1 MWLCMVLQWGPCL
14 LVSQLDAC
22 SSREDQ
28 IEVLGD
34 IMKGKAPST
43 VLKRARSLT
52 LLHDFVREK
61 SATFPCAES
70 HVYDFL
76 KTLER
81 EGAPPSRLSSVLEA
95 INFTLHVVGVSELAE
110 VSSSRRCKGICTSE
124 FFKEPN
130 QASPL
135 TVQQL
140 QTLHDVLESH
150 PDQWCRAFA
159 GATLVCAYS
168 RCRWSDVQ
176 HTETILACR
185 VDLGITDSGKCPFMP
200 APDAQGKPTVRALDT
215 DEATAWLRL
224 LLQVED
230 GDTRIASKSMKAT
243 MISWAAKRGVDPL
256 TLQRLGYHAA
266 GGMDLVYS
274 RDAQAPLLLVVERLL
289 KEVRDGSFRPDDT
302 RSGRLVTERAQ
313 PLVSSF
319 VPEVGGIGGPSVLP
333 QASDV
338 SRVQECKSELGEE
351 CSAGEPIVVDSESEP
366 GDSPGESS
374 DESDEDDG
382 QPIALVAQGLVVP
395 AAFLQRCSEVSS
407 DGSLHAALV
416 AQGIRNFRQLAFAI
430 GTPRVEPSA
439 QQYSDLA
446 TQVFGASPALGKI
459 AILRD
464 LHFEAT
470 TYVIQVFKEQAS
482 SDTADVQIKRLPL
495 PERTA
500 RALDQQR
507 RLSGVAITG
516 ELQPSYNLVD
526 KCNTMLESGAL
537 VWLPPSVCS
546 KRDAEVAIGITEK
559 SPVVHLEKDALKLTA
574 PQPKIPV
581 DLSSPLNLMWAWQ
594 RRGIAM
600 DQCGL
605 LSWAVHEQYVQ
616 RLLNLLTAP
625 VQPPYKSLPTGIKP
639 LDVQVQCPR
648 CQIFL
653 RHMAQAML
661 LPIQVN
667 NLRLFDA
674 LPKSPSPRQSDG
686 CREIDLQFSECAHER
701 GGGVW
706 YQAEDGDVVCPHDS
720 RLKGKILP
728 VDKGDVSLSGTTPGE
743 SEHHV
748 HTSWKP
754 VSKDGRFSQAISV
767 YPSLFCQRVA
777 GLLRDSVVKEGAS
790 EATSLSEQQIHT
802 PPAARVPLGLQPTRS
817 PGVLPEF
824 GYYVHVID
832 YVQNSEPTA
841 VAPPKGH
848 FISRHLSTW
857 GDVQAEKR
865 FVQRAVSAGHPR
877 DFVDSLEPA
886 LKSVVKENFKAV
898 RMHFTQRF
906 LLTSVSSLNKAVL
919 EKMAVRQEPL
929 LEHATWQATL
939 DELQSGWIWE
949 APKFE
954 GDFKVYARRF
964 GIVQGDKTRVIDDC
978 SCCGL
983 NATVGTVEKF
993 VVHAIDRMAAML
1005 SYAIDIST
1013 EGGAPLCGRTYDLK
1027 SAYKQFPVTCADRDI
1042 LRMFV
1047 NRPGQAEPSSV
1058 GLNAL
1063 PFGAIGS
1070 VAAFLRISMSV
1081 WMLGVL
1087 ALRVIWTAFFDDYSV
1102 VSKESVKQNT
1112 AFAVQ
1117 SLFNLLGLDYAK
1129 EGKKAPE
1136 FSGVFQMLGLVVD
1149 LSQFESRLVKI
1160 GHTDKRIAELTRSLD
1175 GILEEDRLSAK
1186 EAERLRGRM
1195 NFFEGHAFGRGPTQA
1210 VRNLDRQARV
1220 GLLKQG
1226 FTGDAKTSLGVLRSR
1241 LLSARPLEISP
1252 KFSKTWYLFTD
1263 GAFENGKG
1271 SVGAIFYDQ
1280 SGVARGAFG
1289 SRAPDAFM
1297 HRALEYSRN
1306 PIYELELVP
1315 VLLAFRVWQKVF
1327 KCGQLVVYVDNEAAK
1342 AALIRACASTPVAE
1356 LVTES
1361 VRLLEESLQLRCWY
1375 SRVPSLSNPADAP
1388 SRLCFDGIVIG
1399 ENFFFPPG
1407 PPWGSRCR
1415 CVGPSLQHLF
1425 EGEGTLENIAGDANF
1440 LVSKSFEFCQ
1450 LCVEAGVAFI
1460 IEHPEQLGRVQHMV
1474 PGSIWDMDESKHL
1487 LLSEGVE
1494 TFAFFQCQWG
1504 DALSK
1509 KPTRFMAFQVHWDT
1523 FTSYDLFLA
1532 TVGMFM
1538 SLFFLERIPM
1548 VIGKLRNLLHIL
1560 LICAIGWPPACLVFA
1575 LGGVLQQAADV
1586 FALCDLVTGEETGR
1600 GRRPG
1605 ELPTEKLFTSGAY
1618 VHGGVCGLRK
1628 HCRASPWTT
1637 ALLACII
1644 NCVCPGSKFTSVLL
1658 GRDIKTGPH
1667 RDENNEPGSHNIVV
1681 KAASFSRGGLL
1692 LEDET
1697 GDQEMIVNGQLRQCR
1712 VKSPDVEYP
1721 FHGYMEAAR
1730 SYNYGDA
1737 LTVSWRGLHQSM
1749 CDGCGLNSPGRWRPG
1764 SRGLGLPWE
1773 ASDLAQRIHGLLLRF
1788 VSENI
1793 GDTKKAFFRLALGK
1807 MTSAPFS
1814 PESMEHLRDEWFR
1827 LLPDSKAASKV
1838 AEGQPFYLEALS
1850 QTSRLLGDEDWGI
1863 LTRDPESYASGR
1875 KVGVDSPFPRVP
1887 LVFRPKKK
1895 WRNYDDS
1902 PYQAIN
1908 ANYSSATLV
1917 PDQLEA
1923 QFEEEEAL
1931 GMIFPLSE
1939 AEARKRFGD
1948 KLHVASLGAIMK
1960 DDGTVR
1966 TIFDGTH
1973 SVKLNNRI
1981 RIDDHLEFPG
1991 PSCVGRAMEEME
2003 DEDYHLLIGLAAD
2016 VAKGHRRFKHRS
2028 EDHGYLG
2035 CRARE
2040 DGPIWFNRVGTFGMA
2055 CAAYHFARLVGLI
2068 GRCALTVLMTSP
2080 LFQFLFADDL
2090 KFFSGGPRKYDHVWT
2105 ILVFWLMVGTPFKW
2119 SKFRG
2124 GVQLDYVGFA
2134 FDYFRFSMGLS
2145 ERRANWIIEYV
2156 NAARRDR
2163 GLLDHRRFVEFVGR
2177 LVYAG
2182 QVLYWLRPF
2191 MAPLHRWKGAQVPG
2205 TVAVAPRLVM
2215 ITLEYIRSMLLEGH
2229 AQVSCRGARPAEAES
2244 FRTDAKAAEDFYVLG
2259 GWETCHSLDPGRAR
2273 WFSLKVHAQEI
2284 PALFNDRGTAE
2295 GMSTVAELLATLVAL
2310 HAFGWLETR
2319 GRCFSVSAGTDN
2331 LANETVT
2338 AKNST
2343 LKFPLAYVQMQLS
2356 HSLYKCGGH
2365 LKLNWRPREVNTIAD
2380 DLTNESFGAFDPN
2393 LRIHVCLNDCDLSLL
2408 RKLSQ
2413 HHDEVSSWSQRG
2425 VCSAPSSLRK
2435 RKDKYDKTKWG

>member
-1 MWLCMVLQWGPCL
+1 APELPLQGLGSSVPVARLLSVQSSVVSDVEVAGALDAMLGDGANVLPDSSLPSETRASDLVNTAAGESICPGAIPQAELDIDVLERAAAQFRFGVTVTLPEDQESCAASLSVPADTEDVALIDLAGPESLWWNQVRDSDPHVVLQPASDPLEGHNVDFEATFRSACQVPLASSDLEALAQPWDEGVFGVIFGGKDFLDLPVKKAARIFIEGEAAIPVGASEAAAKRARRTSDDVSFSKVVKAQAIVDWKQQRSEQLAIGLDMWLCMVLQWGPCL

-95 INFTLHVVGVSELAE
+95 INFTLHVVGVSELAD

-159 GATLVCAYS
+159 GAALVCAYS

-176 HTETILACR
+176 HTETILWDIGFED
-185 VDLGITDSGKCPFMP
+185 DLCYIELRIGHTETLEGVQSGPWDHRF
-200 APDAQGKPTVRALDT
+200 
-215 DEATAWLRL
+215 RL

-230 GDTRIASKSMKAT
+230 GDTRIASKSMKVGWT
-243 MISWAAKRGVDPL
+243 WC
-256 TLQRLGYHAA
+256 T
-266 GGMDLVYS
+266 
-274 RDAQAPLLLVVERLL
+274 VVMLKPHCFV

-302 RSGRLVTERAQ
+302 RSGRLLTERAQ

-319 VPEVGGIGGPSVLP
+319 VPEVGGIGGPSVIP

-366 GDSPGESS
+366 GASPGESS

-464 LHFEAT
+464 LHFEAK
-470 TYVIQVFKEQAS
+470 TYVIQVFKEQAT

-516 ELQPSYNLVD
+516 ELQP
-526 KCNTMLESGAL
+526 
-537 VWLPPSVCS
+537 

-625 VQPPYKSLPTGIKP
+625 VPSHCSPVRTEQLIRADKEVWTLLAREVQPPYKPLPTGIKP
-639 LDVQVQCPR
+639 LDPPFTSMMFDQRIQVWLTPVASTNVASASGAGAVPEVPDLPTPHGPQKTATKKKIRKKARALMPESFEKCPR
-648 CQIFL
+648 FSKGPVCWAHNGEGTSDASSDPGEQPAVKNPRVDTGGGSDSLGAPARPTATEAEHLNDLIESL
-653 RHMAQAML
+653 SQKTL
-661 LPIQVN
+661 CSDDI
-667 NLRLFDA
+667 LRLFDA

-686 CREIDLQFSECAHER
+686 KGQSFAAGSFVHGGAVGLHSNTMAYAGAVRLICNFLSAHMKGVPFTSFIFLDQCQSSLHVDANNEPQSWNIIVPISSFQ

-728 VDKGDVSLSGTTPGE
+728 VDKGPQWLAATRDKHCTLSWSGRRCVLVGYNTRFADHLKAHEICALKDLGFSLSPAVSTGEPMQIPPSLQVQDMLVIELCCGPVAISHACGKIGFQTLALDRKPASSSVRVLTFDLLCTDSVAGLTTMLKHEASRVAMVWARVPHSTSTPARERPLPQLRGSQLREPKPLRTSAHPDGVPGLCGADKRKLETANLVFESVCLVLRAACLSGIRCVIENHQNSLFWQTSFFRALQALSPQSCWVPFHMCAHGGDRPKPCKLWTSSHFLDALQLTCPGE

-802 PPAARVPLGLQPTRS
+802 PPVARVPLGLQPTRS

-865 FVQRAVSAGHPR
+865 VAAVGLHCRVSDPQPGTRVEVFRFGIPLAPDKFVQRAVRAGHPR

-886 LKSVVKENFKAV
+886 LKSVVKENLLGDEFSLAKHRLKFIA
-898 RMHFTQRF
+898 RWSARAKELQGREDALHAALPPHIRQTLKGKRLLLWQELILAYGLPDTSLIEDMQKGFSLSGWLPASQAFPTQIKRPEF
-906 LLTSVSSLNKAVL
+906 SLETLKLLSGSLNKAVL

-954 GDFKVYARRF
+954 EDFKVYARRF

-993 VVHAIDRMAAML
+993 VVQAIDRMAATL

-1027 SAYKQFPVTCADRDI
+1027 SAYKQFPVSCADRDI

-1081 WMLGVL
+1081 LLGVL

-1102 VSKESVKQNT
+1102 VSKEGLKQNT

-1160 GHTDKRIAELTRSLD
+1160 GHTDKRIAELMRSLD

-1226 FTGDAKTSLGVLRSR
+1226 LTGDAKTSLGVLRSR
-1241 LLSARPLEISP
+1241 LLSARPLEIGP

-1289 SRAPDAFM
+1289 ARAPDAFM

-1306 PIYELELVP
+1306 PIYELELMP

-1327 KCGQLVVYVDNEAAK
+1327 RCGQLVVYVDNEAAK

-1388 SRLCFDGIVIG
+1388 SRLCFDGIDPSIIV
-1399 ENFFFPPG
+1399 EAA
-1407 PPWGSRCR
+1407 
-1415 CVGPSLQHLF
+1415 SLQWDVLSS
-1425 EGEGTLENIAGDANF
+1425 
-1440 LVSKSFEFCQ
+1440 V
-1450 LCVEAGVAFI
+1450 
-1460 IEHPEQLGRVQHMV
+1460 GRV
-1474 PGSIWDMDESKHL
+1474 G
-1487 LLSEGVE
+1487 
-1494 TFAFFQCQWG
+1494 
-1504 DALSK
+1504 
-1509 KPTRFMAFQVHWDT
+1509 
-1523 FTSYDLFLA
+1523 
-1532 TVGMFM
+1532 
-1538 SLFFLERIPM
+1538 
-1548 VIGKLRNLLHIL
+1548 
-1560 LICAIGWPPACLVFA
+1560 
-1575 LGGVLQQAADV
+1575 
-1586 FALCDLVTGEETGR
+1586 
-1600 GRRPG
+1600 
-1605 ELPTEKLFTSGAY
+1605 
-1618 VHGGVCGLRK
+1618 
-1628 HCRASPWTT
+1628 
-1637 ALLACII
+1637 
-1644 NCVCPGSKFTSVLL
+1644 
-1658 GRDIKTGPH
+1658 
-1667 RDENNEPGSHNIVV
+1667 
-1681 KAASFSRGGLL
+1681 
-1692 LEDET
+1692 
-1697 GDQEMIVNGQLRQCR
+1697 
-1712 VKSPDVEYP
+1712 
-1721 FHGYMEAAR
+1721 
-1730 SYNYGDA
+1730 
-1737 LTVSWRGLHQSM
+1737 
-1749 CDGCGLNSPGRWRPG
+1749 
-1764 SRGLGLPWE
+1764 
-1773 ASDLAQRIHGLLLRF
+1773 
-1788 VSENI
+1788 
-1793 GDTKKAFFRLALGK
+1793 
-1807 MTSAPFS
+1807 
-1814 PESMEHLRDEWFR
+1814 
-1827 LLPDSKAASKV
+1827 
-1838 AEGQPFYLEALS
+1838 
-1850 QTSRLLGDEDWGI
+1850 
-1863 LTRDPESYASGR
+1863 
-1875 KVGVDSPFPRVP
+1875 
-1887 LVFRPKKK
+1887 
-1895 WRNYDDS
+1895 
-1902 PYQAIN
+1902 
-1908 ANYSSATLV
+1908 
-1917 PDQLEA
+1917 
-1923 QFEEEEAL
+1923 
-1931 GMIFPLSE
+1931 
-1939 AEARKRFGD
+1939 
-1948 KLHVASLGAIMK
+1948 
-1960 DDGTVR
+1960 
-1966 TIFDGTH
+1966 
-1973 SVKLNNRI
+1973 
-1981 RIDDHLEFPG
+1981 
-1991 PSCVGRAMEEME
+1991 
-2003 DEDYHLLIGLAAD
+2003 
-2016 VAKGHRRFKHRS
+2016 
-2028 EDHGYLG
+2028 
-2035 CRARE
+2035 
-2040 DGPIWFNRVGTFGMA
+2040 
-2055 CAAYHFARLVGLI
+2055 
-2068 GRCALTVLMTSP
+2068 
-2080 LFQFLFADDL
+2080 
-2090 KFFSGGPRKYDHVWT
+2090 
-2105 ILVFWLMVGTPFKW
+2105 
-2119 SKFRG
+2119 
-2124 GVQLDYVGFA
+2124 
-2134 FDYFRFSMGLS
+2134 
-2145 ERRANWIIEYV
+2145 
-2156 NAARRDR
+2156 
-2163 GLLDHRRFVEFVGR
+2163 
-2177 LVYAG
+2177 
-2182 QVLYWLRPF
+2182 
-2191 MAPLHRWKGAQVPG
+2191 
-2205 TVAVAPRLVM
+2205 
-2215 ITLEYIRSMLLEGH
+2215 
-2229 AQVSCRGARPAEAES
+2229 
-2244 FRTDAKAAEDFYVLG
+2244 
-2259 GWETCHSLDPGRAR
+2259 
-2273 WFSLKVHAQEI
+2273 
-2284 PALFNDRGTAE
+2284 
-2295 GMSTVAELLATLVAL
+2295 
-2310 HAFGWLETR
+2310 
-2319 GRCFSVSAGTDN
+2319 
-2331 LANETVT
+2331 
-2338 AKNST
+2338 
-2343 LKFPLAYVQMQLS
+2343 
-2356 HSLYKCGGH
+2356 
-2365 LKLNWRPREVNTIAD
+2365 
-2380 DLTNESFGAFDPN
+2380 
-2393 LRIHVCLNDCDLSLL
+2393 
-2408 RKLSQ
+2408 
-2413 HHDEVSSWSQRG
+2413 
-2425 VCSAPSSLRK
+2425 
-2435 RKDKYDKTKWG
+2435 